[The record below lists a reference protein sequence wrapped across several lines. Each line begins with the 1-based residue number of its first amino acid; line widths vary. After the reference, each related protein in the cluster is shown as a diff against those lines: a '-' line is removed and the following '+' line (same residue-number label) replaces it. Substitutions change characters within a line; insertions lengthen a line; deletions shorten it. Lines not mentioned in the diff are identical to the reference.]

1 MKNVRSIKRYAQAL
15 YSTAV
20 ETNQLH
26 ELSNRLNSILVIL
39 KHVPEFRLLLLTKRI
54 TESDKL
60 SIINTVLASVTTEF
74 EREFLTI
81 LIENGDVTSFE
92 DIVKRFHFVCD
103 SESDKVKVS
112 VTTASAI
119 SADDLN
125 SIKEQIGS
133 KLNKDIETETIVD
146 SKILGGAKFRIG
158 NTIVDGSVSTK
169 LEKLRSS
176 LTRT

>member
-1 MKNVRSIKRYAQAL
+1 MKNVRNIKRYAQAL

-26 ELSNRLNSILVIL
+26 ELDTRLNSILDIM
-39 KHVPEFRLLLLTKRI
+39 KHVPEFRLLLLTKRV
-54 TESDKL
+54 TEADKL

-74 EREFLTI
+74 EREFLAI

>member
-1 MKNVRSIKRYAQAL
+1 MKNIRNLKRYAQVL
-15 YSTAV
+15 YSTAK
-20 ETNQLH
+20 EMNQTQ
-26 ELSNRLNSILVIL
+26 ELGGRLDAIQSII
-39 KHVPEFRLLLLTKRI
+39 KHAPEFRLLLLTKRVS
-54 TESDKL
+54 EADKL

-74 EREFLTI
+74 EREFLAI

-112 VTTASAI
+112 VTTATAI

-125 SIKEQIGS
+125 SISEQIGS
-133 KLNKDIETETIVD
+133 KLNKDIETEIVVD
-146 SKILGGAKFRIG
+146 STILGGAKFRIG